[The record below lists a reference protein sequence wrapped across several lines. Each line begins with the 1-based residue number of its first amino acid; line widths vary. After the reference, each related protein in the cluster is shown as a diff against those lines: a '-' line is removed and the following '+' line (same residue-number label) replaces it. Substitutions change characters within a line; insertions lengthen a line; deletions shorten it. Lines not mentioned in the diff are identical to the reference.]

1 MIMETGSMKLR
12 TFNAPRADIHLM
24 EGGSGPDLFF
34 LHGAGGITADNPFLA
49 ALAEKYHVYAPLLP
63 GYGESEECENIRTM
77 LDFTLHCHDIMMAL
91 GLDKPIVVGHSMGGM
106 IASEMAS
113 VMPNDVDKLCLI
125 SSAGLWLDEH
135 PIPDVFATMPYEL
148 PELMFHDPV
157 AGGKMMTAGAD
168 FSDPTFLQSFLV
180 QNARQL
186 GMAGKILFP
195 IPERGLSERLY
206 RLKAKTLLIWGE
218 SDKLIGRPY
227 ADAFSK
233 AIPGSKLITIPE
245 AGHMVMVE
253 QTAAVVDAIGKLT

>member
-1 MIMETGSMKLR
+1 METGSMKLR
-12 TFNAPRADIHLM
+12 TFNAPRADIHLI
-24 EGGSGPDLFF
+24 EGGSGPDLLF

-77 LDFTLHCHDIMMAL
+77 LDFTLHCHDIMLAL
-91 GLDKPIVVGHSMGGM
+91 DLDKPIVVGHSMGGM
-106 IASEMAS
+106 IAAEMAS

-135 PIPDVFATMPYEL
+135 PIPDVFAAMPYEL

-157 AGGKMMTAGAD
+157 AGGAIMTAGAD
-168 FSDPTFLQSFLV
+168 FSDPTFLQGFLV

-206 RLKAKTLLIWGE
+206 RLKAQTLLVWGE
-218 SDKLIGRPY
+218 SDKLISRPY
-227 ADAFSK
+227 ADAFNK
-233 AIPGSKLITIPE
+233 AIPGSELITIPE
-245 AGHMVMVE
+245 AGHMVMIE
-253 QTAAVVDAIGKLT
+253 QTAEVVKAIDKFY